1 MTEKKKPARRKP
13 SKAAKMKA
21 VETPSDDATEDQ
33 ASTGTPQATSE
44 GVPVGEFEGK
54 LYTTGIWKG
63 LPNYECL
70 FCAFSTVTHHTA
82 LEHAADAHSPTVPE
96 EEIIDTGLVG
106 PGGDPLT
113 RAVQPRED

>member
-1 MTEKKKPARRKP
+1 MTEKKKPARKRP
-13 SKAAKMKA
+13 SKAAKVSKVESHSDEA
-21 VETPSDDATEDQ
+21 AKPQAAATETPA
-33 ASTGTPQATSE
+33 PSE
-44 GVPVGEFEGK
+44 AVPVDDYVGK
-54 LYTTGIWKG
+54 LYTSSSWKG

-82 LEHAADAHSPTVPE
+82 LEHAADAHSPTVAQ

-106 PGGDPLT
+106 PDGDPLT